1 MEIHFCMQIQKVRR
15 RTLFCRSH
23 ACRWKGAK
31 RNSACGADLDSMFF
45 KGFEVPPRRCYMV
58 NMQMFERENSIGC
71 NHSWGL
77 LFAAR
82 VRRLPLNFVCARAH
96 TWCKHTSARGI
107 WSRWER
113 EMRNL
118 ITNTRAHMNEYAM
131 WSSPYSHYSV
141 SCTDNEKYTIY

>member
-15 RTLFCRSH
+15 RTLFSIYSVRTRAPMERC
-23 ACRWKGAK
+23 KAK
-31 RNSACGADLDSMFF
+31 LSRLDLDSMFF
-45 KGFEVPPRRCYMV
+45 KGFEVPPPLLV

-96 TWCKHTSARGI
+96 MMQTHKRAVGVAQRAR
-107 WSRWER
+107 ER
-113 EMRNL
+113 CE
-118 ITNTRAHMNEYAM
+118 I
-131 WSSPYSHYSV
+131 
-141 SCTDNEKYTIY
+141 